1 MQFIKEVKET
11 PISYNCDVL
20 VAGGGTAGVVA
31 AIAAARNGA
40 KTILIDRYNFLG
52 GTMLNG
58 AGPLHSFFNLYKAF
72 PGAKR
77 VQVVRGLPAEIVDR
91 LVACGGSPGHLEQ
104 ERGGSYDSVITIID
118 WEIFKEVIFDMMEE
132 AGVQVLLHSMA
143 VDTVR
148 EGNSVRGVIIEGKSG
163 REAIMAKVVIDTT
176 GDADVAARA
185 GASFIKM
192 HESTAVGMPF
202 GMCGVDMP
210 RLAAFLENNGMVTQI
225 VHADKG
231 SETDDIV
238 RLGFELKKIPLFR
251 EFMEKEGMWGP
262 LGVSRHEGDYS
273 YINGAALK
281 AVDATDTA
289 ALSKAEIKLRKQV
302 MTLSRMLKQ
311 HIPGFEKAYVS
322 WTPASIGVRYTRAV
336 ECEHDM
342 TLDEIVSC
350 KRFDDEVMLYGFHD
364 CAPRIMIKDAGYYGI
379 PYRAFLP
386 KKIEGLLVAG
396 RLITSTWDAHMSTRN
411 TVSCM
416 AQGQAVG
423 TAAALCAKSGTA
435 PRNID
440 IGLLRDTLLKDGVF
454 LGDEVKPNK

>member
-1 MQFIKEVKET
+1 MQYIKEVKET
-11 PISYNCDVL
+11 PVSYTCDVL

-31 AIAAARNGA
+31 ALAAARNGA

-72 PGAKR
+72 PGAKKL
-77 VQVVRGLPAEIVDR
+77 QVVRGLPSEIVDR
-91 LVACGGSPGHLEQ
+91 LTACGGSPGHLEQ
-104 ERGGSYDSVITIID
+104 DRGGSYDSVITIID

-143 VDTVR
+143 VDTIKEENTVK
-148 EGNSVRGVIIEGKSG
+148 GVIIEGKSG

-176 GDADVAARA
+176 GDGDVAARA
-185 GASFIKM
+185 GADFIKM
-192 HESTAVGMPF
+192 HESTSVGMPF

-210 RLAAFLENNGMVTQI
+210 RLVKFLEENHMVTQI
-225 VHADKG
+225 VHSDKG
-231 SETDDIV
+231 STTDDII
-238 RLGFELKKIPLFR
+238 RLGFDLKKIPLFA
-251 EFMEKEGMWGP
+251 EFMNKEGMWGP

-273 YINGAALK
+273 YINGASLK
-281 AVDATDTA
+281 AIDATDTVT
-289 ALSKAEIKLRKQV
+289 LSNAEIKLRKQV
-302 MTLSRMLKQ
+302 MTLSRMLKV

-322 WTPASIGVRYTRAV
+322 WTPASIGVRYTRV
-336 ECEHDM
+336 VDCEHDM
-342 TLDEIVSC
+342 TLDEIVNC

-364 CAPRIMIKDAGYYGI
+364 SAPRIMIKDAGYYGI
-379 PYRAFLP
+379 PYLAFIP
-386 KKIEGLLVAG
+386 KKLEGLLVAG

-423 TAAALCAKSGTA
+423 TAAAICAKNNTA

-440 IGLLRDTLLKDGVF
+440 IGLLRNTLRKDGVF
-454 LGDEVKPNK
+454 LGD

>member
-1 MQFIKEVKET
+1 MQFIKEVRET
-11 PISYNCDVL
+11 PVNHTCDVL
-20 VAGGGTAGVVA
+20 VAGGGTAGVAA

-40 KTILIDRYNFLG
+40 RTILADRYNFLG

-72 PGAKR
+72 PGAEK
-77 VQVVRGLPAEIVDR
+77 VQVVRGLPSEIVDR

-104 ERGGSYDSVITIID
+104 EKGGSYDSVITVID

-132 AGVQVLLHSMA
+132 AGVQVLLHTMV
-143 VDTVR
+143 VDTVM
-148 EGNSVRGVIIEGKSG
+148 EGNTVRGVIIEGKSG
-163 REAIMAKVVIDTT
+163 REAIMANTVIDTT
-176 GDADVAARA
+176 GDADVAALA
-185 GASFIKM
+185 GAGFIKM
-192 HESTAVGMPF
+192 HESTSAGMPF

-210 RLAAFLENNGMVTQI
+210 RLLAFLNENGMVTQL

-231 SETDDIV
+231 SDTDDIV
-238 RLGFELKKIPLFR
+238 RLGFELKKIPLFA
-251 EFMEKEGMWGP
+251 EFMKKEGMWGP
-262 LGVSRHEGDYS
+262 LGLSRHEGDFS
-273 YINGAALK
+273 FINSAALR
-281 AVDATDTA
+281 AVDATDTVT
-289 ALSKAEIKLRKQV
+289 LSKAEMKLRKQA

-311 HIPGFEKAYVS
+311 HVPGFEKAYVS
-322 WTPASIGVRYTRAV
+322 WTPASIGVRYTRVV

-342 TLDEIVSC
+342 TLDEIVNC

-364 CAPRIMIKDAGYYGI
+364 CAPGIMIKNAGYYGI

-396 RLITSTWDAHMSTRN
+396 RMITSTWNAHMSTRN

-423 TAAALCAKSGTA
+423 TAAALCAKGGTA
-435 PRNID
+435 PRNINV
-440 IGLLRDTLLKDGVF
+440 GLLRNTLLRDGVF
-454 LGDEVKPNK
+454 LGNGVACSM

>member
-1 MQFIKEVKET
+1 MQYIREVKET
-11 PISYNCDVL
+11 PVNYNCDVL

-40 KTILIDRYNFLG
+40 DTILVDRYNFLG
-52 GTMLNG
+52 GTMING

-72 PGAKR
+72 PGARK
-77 VQVVRGLPAEIVDR
+77 VQVVRGLPSEIIDR

-104 ERGGSYDSVITIID
+104 DKGGSYDSVITIID

-132 AGVQVLLHSMA
+132 AGVRVLLHTMVVDA
-143 VDTVR
+143 VTEENIVK
-148 EGNSVRGVIIEGKSG
+148 GVIIEGKSG
-163 REAIMAKVVIDTT
+163 REAISAKVVIDTT
-176 GDADVAARA
+176 GDADVAAHA
-185 GASFIKM
+185 GANFFKM

-210 RLAAFLENNGMVTQI
+210 RLAAFLEDNGMVSQI

-231 SETDDIV
+231 SEIDDIV
-238 RLGFELKKIPLFR
+238 RLGFELKKLPLFK

-281 AVDATDTA
+281 AVDATDTLT
-289 ALSKAEIKLRKQV
+289 LSKAEIKLRKQV
-302 MTLSRMLKQ
+302 MTLARMLKQ

-322 WTPASIGVRYTRAV
+322 WTPVSIGVRYTRVV

-342 TLDEIVSC
+342 TLDEIVNC

-364 CAPRIMIKDAGYYGI
+364 CAPRIMIRDAGYYGI

-386 KKIEGLLVAG
+386 KNTEGLLVAG

-423 TAAALCAKSGTA
+423 TAAALCAKSGTT

-440 IGLLRDTLLKDGVF
+440 IGLLRDTLTKDGVF
-454 LGDEVKPNK
+454 LGD